1 MIKEVFIF
9 RHTTGELLFGHSTVG
24 QWENIDKSLVTSFL
38 SALFQFSKEI
48 GEEEVRSL
56 VMSGSTY
63 HYKSW
68 KDVTFSLVTTL
79 EYDPSIVRSILEEI
93 KARFLNRFYGIINGW
108 EGSIETFNKFSDV
121 VKQSLLELDKRNK
134 ILHILPHSML
144 VSNGDISPL
153 PRDAEIASIFA
164 LAEKNKKR
172 TKLFGRSKETIITFS
187 KLLVPIFI
195 EPLKDGYLLIDGL
208 GLIHQK
214 MQFEHFINVQSLK
227 NRLFVADG
235 DNLVP
240 IFKEIQTILKVE
252 GVEGELD
259 SIVDVTLLDSE
270 LFDRMYESVTDFAH
284 VIIPMLSE
292 EDILEK
298 KEQFLNLK
306 KEIQQIIYALNELSG
321 SIGISAE
328 SMKTELEECYEKT
341 RRIYD
346 NELELLETQV
356 KYNQELLEDE
366 HETKKSKILQI
377 YDDKQINIRIELRK
391 VAEGFSELFKNIS
404 EVIISTLDQ
413 TLQGGPQKEQ
423 IKALIAD
430 FSQLLDN
437 MVSETSKI
445 QEWYQRIQ
453 SKIRNT
459 KLELKQLEFA
469 CNEEL
474 NQLKQEYQKRK
485 KVEQKKLTLLKEEKT
500 NELTK
505 LKQSIEIIDTTARST
520 IDIIELKITR
530 LKREDQELNQY
541 LYKRVDRLSETD
553 KIYIPFY
560 LIQYASTSTK
570 SPKKLRS
577 EVIPPVRIVRAGK
590 GTVRIQYYPNFEDM
604 RALICYAINQKIPM
618 AEAVYSARE
627 RCDYLH
633 KPRHELI
640 VSDVLS
646 WLSAK
651 GIISE
656 KMLNLLKI
664 TQVPPFKSIKEVIH
678 E

>member
-9 RHTTGELLFGHSTVG
+9 RHTTGELLFGHSTGG
-24 QWENIDKSLVTSFL
+24 QWENVDKSLVTSFL

-56 VMSGSTY
+56 IMSDSTY

-79 EYDPSIVRSILEEI
+79 DYDPFIIKSILEEI

-108 EGSIETFNKFSDV
+108 EGSIETFNKFSEV

-144 VSNGDISPL
+144 VSNDDISPL

-172 TKLFGRSKETIITFS
+172 TKLFGRSKETIVTFS

-214 MQFEHFINVQSLK
+214 IQFEHFLDVQSLK
-227 NRLFVADG
+227 NRLFIANG
-235 DNLVP
+235 DNLIP
-240 IFKEIQTILKVE
+240 ILKEIQTILKME
-252 GVEGELD
+252 GEEGELD

-292 EDILEK
+292 EEILDK
-298 KEQFLNLK
+298 KEQYLNWK
-306 KEIQQIIYALNELSG
+306 REIQQIIYELNELAG
-321 SIGISAE
+321 SIGICAE
-328 SMKTELEECYEKT
+328 SMKTELEECYDKT
-341 RRIYD
+341 KKIYD
-346 NELELLETQV
+346 NELELLEIQI

-366 HETKKSKILQI
+366 HETKKSKILQS
-377 YDDKQINIRIELRK
+377 YDDKQVIIRAELRT

-404 EVIISTLDQ
+404 EVIISTLNQ
-413 TLQGGPQKEQ
+413 TLQSGPQKEQ
-423 IKALIAD
+423 TKALIAD

-437 MVSETSKI
+437 LIAETSKI
-445 QEWYQRIQ
+445 QEWYQRLQ
-453 SKIRNT
+453 SKIRS
-459 KLELKQLEFA
+459 KKMELKQLELA

-485 KVEQKKLTLLKEEKT
+485 KAEEKKLTYLEEEKAT
-500 NELTK
+500 ELTK

-520 IDIIELKITR
+520 IDIIEYKITR
-530 LKREDQELNQY
+530 LQREDQVLNQY
-541 LYKRVDRLSETD
+541 LYKRVDRLSETN

-570 SPKKLRS
+570 ISKKLRS

-590 GTVRIQYYPNFEDM
+590 GTVRIQYYTNFEEM
-604 RALICYAINQKIPM
+604 RARIYHALNQKKPM

-633 KPRHELI
+633 KPRQELI

>member
-1 MIKEVFIF
+1 MFIF
-9 RHTTGELLFGHSTVG
+9 RHTTGELLFGHSTGG

-56 VMSGSTY
+56 IMSGSTY

-79 EYDPSIVRSILEEI
+79 DYDPTIVRSILEEV

-108 EGSIETFNKFSDV
+108 EGSIETFNKFSEI

-134 ILHILPHSML
+134 ILHIFPHSML
-144 VSNGDISPL
+144 VSNGTISPL

-172 TKLFGRSKETIITFS
+172 AKLFGRSKETIVTFS
-187 KLLVPIFI
+187 KLFVPIFI
-195 EPLKDGYLLIDGL
+195 EPLNDGFLLIDGL
-208 GLIHQK
+208 GLTRQK
-214 MQFEHFINVQSLK
+214 LRFEHFIDVKNLK
-227 NRLFVADG
+227 NRLLITDS
-235 DNLVP
+235 DNLIP
-240 IFKEIQTILKVE
+240 ILKEIQSELKKE
-252 GVEGELD
+252 GEEGELD

-292 EDILEK
+292 EEILEK
-298 KEQFLNLK
+298 KEQFLNWK
-306 KEIQQIIYALNELSG
+306 REIQQTIYALNELAG
-321 SIGISAE
+321 SIGICAE
-328 SMKTELEECYEKT
+328 SMKTELDECYEKT
-341 RRIYD
+341 KRIYD
-346 NELELLETQV
+346 NELELLQTQV
-356 KYNQELLEDE
+356 KYNQELLDDE
-366 HETKKSKILQI
+366 QETKKSKILQT
-377 YDDKQINIRIELRK
+377 YNDKQIVIRAELRT
-391 VAEGFSELFKNIS
+391 VVEGFSELFKNIS
-404 EVIISTLDQ
+404 GGIISTLDQ
-413 TLQGGPQKEQ
+413 PTQGKPQKVQTE
-423 IKALIAD
+423 ALIANVT
-430 FSQLLDN
+430 QLLDN
-437 MVSETSKI
+437 LVVETSKI
-445 QEWYQRIQ
+445 QEWYQRLQ
-453 SKIRNT
+453 LKIRSK
-459 KLELKQLEFA
+459 KLELKQLELA
-469 CNEEL
+469 CDEEL
-474 NQLKQEYQKRK
+474 NQLKEEYQNRK
-485 KVEQKKLTLLKEEKT
+485 KAEKKKLTLLKAEKA

-505 LKQSIEIIDTTARST
+505 LKQSIEEIDTTARAT
-520 IDIIELKITR
+520 IDIIELKIMR
-530 LKREDQELNQY
+530 LQREDQVLNQY
-541 LYKRVDRLSETD
+541 LYKGMDRLSETD

-560 LIQYASTSTK
+560 LIQYATTSTK
-570 SPKKLRS
+570 TQNKLRS

-604 RALICYAINQKIPM
+604 RARICYALNQRTPL
-618 AEAVYSARE
+618 AEAIYSARE
-627 RCDYLH
+627 RCDYFH

-646 WLSAK
+646 WLSTK